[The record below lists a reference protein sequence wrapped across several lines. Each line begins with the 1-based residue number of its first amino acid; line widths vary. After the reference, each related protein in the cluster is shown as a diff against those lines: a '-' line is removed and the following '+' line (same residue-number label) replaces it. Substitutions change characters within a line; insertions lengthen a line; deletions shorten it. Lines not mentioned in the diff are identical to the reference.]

1 MNSFD
6 SVCNFIISTIMEK
19 GTFCAKLAPPIQHI
33 ELALLGV
40 PVGAVIDEALEG
52 VAGLLGMEL
61 PAGRA
66 KLTVSKLMK
75 ITKEFF
81 SCHFLF
87 STFISETGSSV
98 VS

>member
-6 SVCNFIISTIMEK
+6 SFCNFIISTSMEK

-40 PVGAVIDEALEG
+40 PVGAVIDDALKG
-52 VAGLLGMEL
+52 VAGLLDVEL
-61 PAGRA
+61 PAGGA
-66 KLTVSKLMK
+66 KLTMSKLVK
-75 ITKEFF
+75 FAKDYF

-87 STFISETGSSV
+87 FYFLFLKLAV
-98 VS
+98 Q